1 MKIISL
7 NIIVCF
13 IVVITHGQTVI
24 DQKGTRII
32 IDSSKWKYSGNNI
45 YNKNSGNLGI
55 GISTP
60 TAQLH
65 TTGDVRFQGI
75 GTNSSNV
82 KILTAD
88 DLGNITT
95 RSLSN
100 MLSGS
105 TITSMNGLTNA
116 SQTFV
121 TANGGSDFTI
131 SSLGS
136 VHTFTL
142 PNASANSRGLLS
154 SSDWNIFNGKENSLT
169 FSTGLTRTGN
179 TIDVNITQNITTL
192 SNLTTDG
199 LIKTSGG
206 NGTLSVAS
214 ATDATSMLNTFTS
227 SEKGLV
233 PASGGGTTNFLR
245 ADGTFAIPAGFSNR
259 NIVSISSDV
268 TNNSA
273 VANTLAD
280 VTGLSFSVTAGVLYR
295 FYAIIPYTSAS
306 PSNGSRWTI
315 NAPAS
320 ILLNYVSRNT
330 LTPTTETVNYA
341 NAVNIPA
348 ASNNTSSVS
357 GNLAVIEGL
366 IKSSVNGTLQIK
378 FASETASTAITAKAG
393 ASLEYW

>member
-1 MKIISL
+1 MKIIFL
-7 NIIVCF
+7 NIIVCL
-13 IVVITHGQTVI
+13 IVVIAQGQSVI
-24 DQKGTRII
+24 DQKGTRIS
-32 IDSSKWKYSGNNI
+32 IDSSKWKFSGNNI
-45 YNKNSGNLGI
+45 YNKNTGNLGI
-55 GISTP
+55 GISAP

-65 TTGDVRFQGI
+65 TSGDVRFQGI
-75 GTNSSNV
+75 GTNSNNV

-88 DLGNITT
+88 DFGNITT
-95 RSLSN
+95 RLLSN

-105 TITSMNGLTNA
+105 TITSINGLTNA

-121 TANGGSDFTI
+121 TANSGSDFTI

-136 VHTFTL
+136 VHTFNL

-169 FSTGLTRTGN
+169 FSSGLIRTGN
-179 TIDVNITQNITTL
+179 TINVNTTQNINTL

-206 NGTLSVAS
+206 TGTLSIAS

-233 PASGGGTTNFLR
+233 PASGGGTSTFLR
-245 ADGTFAIPAGFSNR
+245 ADGTFSIPVGFSNR
-259 NIVSISSDV
+259 NIISISSDV
-268 TNNSA
+268 INRNA

-280 VTGLSFSVTAGVLYR
+280 VTGLSFSVTAGVLYH

-315 NAPAS
+315 DAPAS

-330 LTPTTETVNYA
+330 LTPTAETVNYA
-341 NAVNIPA
+341 SAVNIPA

-357 GNLAVIEGL
+357 GNLAIIEGL
-366 IKSSVNGTLQIK
+366 IKSSVNGILQIK
-378 FASETASTAITAKAG
+378 FASETASIAITAKAG

>member
-1 MKIISL
+1 MKIIFL
-7 NIIVCF
+7 NTILCF
-13 IVVITHGQTVI
+13 TIAFTWGQSVI
-24 DQKGTRII
+24 DQKGTRIS
-32 IDSSKWKYSGNNI
+32 IDSSKWKFSGNNI
-45 YNKNSGNLGI
+45 YNKNTGNLGI
-55 GISTP
+55 GVSDP

-65 TTGDVRFQGI
+65 TSGDVRFQGI

-88 DLGNITT
+88 DFGNITT
-95 RSLSN
+95 RLLSN

-105 TITSMNGLTNA
+105 TITSINGLTNA

-121 TANGGSDFTI
+121 TANSGLDFTI

-136 VHTFTL
+136 VHTFNL
-142 PNASANSRGLLS
+142 PNSSANSRGLLS

-169 FSTGLTRTGN
+169 FSSGLTRIGN
-179 TIDVNITQNITTL
+179 TINVNTTQNINTL

-199 LIKTSGG
+199 LIKTIDG
-206 NGTLSVAS
+206 NGTLSIAS
-214 ATDATSMLNTFTS
+214 ATDATSMLNTFTA

-233 PASGGGTTNFLR
+233 PASGGGTSTFLR
-245 ADGTFAIPAGFSNR
+245 ADGTFSIPVGFSNR
-259 NIVSISSDV
+259 NIISINSDV
-268 TNNSA
+268 INSNP

-280 VTGLSFSVTAGVLYR
+280 VTGLSFSVTAGVLYH

-315 NAPAS
+315 DAPAS

-348 ASNNTSSVS
+348 ASNNTSSVT
-357 GNLAVIEGL
+357 GNLAIIEGL
-366 IKSSVNGTLQIK
+366 IKSSVNGILQIK

>member
-105 TITSMNGLTNA
+105 TITSINGLTNT

-121 TANGGSDFTI
+121 TANSGSDFTI

-136 VHTFTL
+136 VHTFIL

-179 TIDVNITQNITTL
+179 TIDVNTTQNITIL

-199 LIKTSGG
+199 LMKTSGG
-206 NGTLSVAS
+206 NGTLSIAS

-227 SEKGLV
+227 SQKGLV
-233 PASGGGTTNFLR
+233 PASGGGTTTFLR
-245 ADGTFAIPAGFSNR
+245 ADGTFAIPVGFSNR
-259 NIVSISSDV
+259 NIVTISTDV
-268 TNNSA
+268 INRNA

-280 VTGLSFSVTAGVLYR
+280 VTGLSFTVKAGILYH

-315 NAPAS
+315 HAPAS
-320 ILLNYVSRNT
+320 FLLNYVSRNT

-357 GNLAVIEGL
+357 GNLAIIEGL
-366 IKSSVNGTLQIK
+366 IKSSANGTLQIK

-393 ASLEYW
+393 ASLEFW

>member
-1 MKIISL
+1 MKILFL

-75 GTNSSNV
+75 GSNSSNV

-105 TITSMNGLTNA
+105 TIISINGLTNA

-121 TANGGSDFTI
+121 AGNGGSDFTI

-136 VHTFTL
+136 VHTFNL
-142 PNASANSRGLLS
+142 PNASANTRGLLS
-154 SSDWNIFNGKENSLT
+154 SFDWNIFNGKENSLS

-179 TIDVNITQNITTL
+179 TINVNTTQNITTL

-206 NGTLSVAS
+206 NGTVSI
-214 ATDATSMLNTFTS
+214 ATATEATSILNTFTS

-233 PASGGGTTNFLR
+233 PASGGGTTSFLR

-268 TNNSA
+268 INSNA

-280 VTGLSFSVTAGVLYR
+280 VTGLSFSVTAGVLYH

-315 NAPAS
+315 DAPAN

-357 GNLAVIEGL
+357 GNLAIIEGL

-378 FASETASTAITAKAG
+378 FASETANTAITAKAG

>member
-1 MKIISL
+1 MKSIFL
-7 NIIVCF
+7 NLLLCFIIVF
-13 IVVITHGQTVI
+13 TQGQSVI

-32 IDSSKWKYSGNNI
+32 IDSSKWKFSGNNI

-105 TITSMNGLTNA
+105 TITSINGLTNP

-121 TANGGSDFTI
+121 AGDGGSDFTI

-136 VHTFTL
+136 VHTFNL
-142 PNASANSRGLLS
+142 PNASANTRGLLS

-179 TIDVNITQNITTL
+179 TINVNTTQNITTL

-206 NGTLSVAS
+206 NGTLSI
-214 ATDATSMLNTFTS
+214 ATATEATSILNTFTS

-233 PASGGGTTNFLR
+233 PASGGGTTTFLR
-245 ADGTFAIPAGFSNR
+245 ADGTFAIPVGFSNR
-259 NIVSISSDV
+259 NIVSISTDV
-268 TNNSA
+268 TNSNA

-280 VTGLSFSVTAGVLYR
+280 VTGLSFNVTAGILYH

-315 NAPAS
+315 DAPATT
-320 ILLNYVSRNT
+320 LLNYTSRYTINAT
-330 LTPTTETVNYA
+330 SETVNYA
-341 NAVNIPA
+341 NAINVPTGCNNN
-348 ASNNTSSVS
+348 SNPN
-357 GNLAVIEGL
+357 GNLAIIEGL
-366 IKSSVNGTLQIK
+366 IKPSANGTLQIR
-378 FASETASTAITAKAG
+378 FASEGANAAITAKAG